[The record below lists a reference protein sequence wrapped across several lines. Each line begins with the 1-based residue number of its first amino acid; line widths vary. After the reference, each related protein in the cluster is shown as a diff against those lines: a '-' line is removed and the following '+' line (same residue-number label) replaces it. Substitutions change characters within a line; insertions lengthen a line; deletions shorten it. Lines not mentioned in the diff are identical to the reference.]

1 MKKDQFKT
9 KYSGLGDEIKNLLIQ
24 GKTRAELYEM
34 ADYFKNRYGIA
45 KKSYK
50 AKVREK
56 ERVLARQGKIEA
68 KKKNIESSNTIN
80 KQPGDLQILEEKIA
94 EAKQELKF
102 YSKEAWYKRFLKEK
116 EAVERAKIQTQEIF
130 DNLIDAVMQAGFSKK
145 VYKPMGEYSG
155 DFEGRVGVLQLSD
168 HHLQEVVQF
177 FGDLKDLNYYDVDIA
192 RKRVGYV
199 FESFKQ
205 TMLANNIK
213 NAIIIEQG
221 DMVSGLIHDEL
232 KYSMDTSVF
241 NAMIAFAKCITY
253 HLEDLAKSLN
263 IKIVCVSGN
272 HGRLTKKIEFKHKAS
287 NNLDYM
293 FYKLQEAFS
302 PNLNFVIPDETF
314 HREKINGK
322 NFIIHHGDFARGGK
336 NITGAPAFTTSRDVS
351 FIINNIYN
359 ELGFHEFEAALLG
372 HFHTS
377 FDIPGLSARVIGNGA
392 LIGTND
398 FAVQNAL
405 ASPACQNCIIVNSR
419 GRVETVMK
427 IYCDH
432 IKE

>member
-1 MKKDQFKT
+1 MKNNKNQFAVR
-9 KYSGLGDEIKNLLIQ
+9 YSGLGNEIKKLLES
-24 GKTRAELYEM
+24 GKTRQELYDMWEL
-34 ADYFKNRYGIA
+34 FNNRYGIE
-45 KKSYK
+45 KKNFK

-56 ERVLARQGKIEA
+56 DNAL
-68 KKKNIESSNTIN
+68 KKRNVTNSMQLETSADNLDDSIVNDLDNII
-80 KQPGDLQILEEKIA
+80 EEKKAQI
-94 EAKQELKF
+94 KY

-116 EAVERAKIQTQEIF
+116 QAVEKAKNDTQEIF
-130 DNLIDAVMQAGFSKK
+130 DNLVDAVKSAGLSKK
-145 VYKPMGEYSG
+145 IYKPMVYSG
-155 DFEGRVGVLQLSD
+155 DHEGRVGVLQISD
-168 HHLQEVVQF
+168 IHLQEIVQF

-192 RKRVGYV
+192 RKRLQYV
-199 FESFKQ
+199 FDRFLQ
-205 TMLANNIK
+205 TMLDNGIK
-213 NAIIIEQG
+213 NAIIVLQG
-221 DMVSGLIHDEL
+221 DIVSGLIHDEL
-232 KYSMDTSVF
+232 KYSMNGSVF
-241 NAMIAFAKCITY
+241 NAMISFAKCVSY
-253 HLEDLAKSLN
+253 NLEKMAKKIG

-272 HGRLTKKIEFKHKAS
+272 HGRLTKRIEYKHKAS

-293 FYKLQEAFS
+293 FYKLLEAFS
-302 PNLNFVIPDETF
+302 PDLNFHIPDETF
-314 HREKINGK
+314 HREEINGK
-322 NFIIHHGDFARGGK
+322 NFIIHHGDFAKGGK

-359 ELGFHEFEAALLG
+359 ELGFHDFEAALLG

-427 IYCDH
+427 IFCDH